1 MRADNWQQIND
12 LFHAALEREPGDRAA
27 FLAHDCAGNDGLR
40 LEVESLL
47 ASHDPSD
54 NFIESLAPDLAAG
67 LLAESQARLVV
78 GQSVGHYVVMALLG
92 SGGMGEV
99 YLAQDTRLHRRVALK
114 LLPASFSQD
123 RDQLLRFQRE
133 AHVVSALNHPNII
146 TIYEIGE
153 TEGLRFIVTEFVD
166 GETLRDVIAR
176 GDYDLHRVVN
186 TILQVAE
193 ALVAAYRAG
202 IVHRDIKPENI
213 MVRRDG
219 YVKVLDFG
227 LAKATEERKQT
238 DGLAPPQISYRVST
252 TPGLVM
258 GTVNYMSPEQ
268 ARGHS
273 VDSRTDIFSLGVVL
287 YEAATG
293 HMPFEGETRNDVLIA
308 IAGQDPPPLTE
319 YLSEAP
325 IELQQILAKALRKKP
340 EDRYQTIAEMRRDLE
355 QLKETLSTGTT
366 RGQPSPTTGR
376 IPARTTS
383 GANYLVSGIIRHRA
397 TASFALVG
405 LLLIVALIIGA
416 YKFFAPGPTKTPFSL
431 ANWSFS
437 KITATGKE
445 FALAISPDGKYVIYN
460 GKEGLMISQV
470 LSGSTAQLLPT
481 RHFGCTFTPD
491 SNYVYCRVNP
501 GNPKNSFIQ
510 RIPVLPGQAQKI
522 VEDVLSGVS
531 FSPDGKR
538 MTFVRHDEAGQEWL
552 VMIADSDG
560 GNEQVLVRRSE
571 REGRLDGE
579 MPAWS
584 PDGKLIAVY
593 GRIRENNIS
602 RYSVV
607 GFSADTG
614 AEVKLT
620 SPRWRGI
627 GSIAWLPD
635 SSAFLLSGVDQT
647 GGIEGIWHVSY
658 PGGEARRLTNELS
671 SFRGVTLTADGSKI
685 LTTLVD
691 SPAAIWV
698 VPDGDSNRA
707 HKLTPINGAYNNLAW
722 TPDGRIVHILDD
734 DLWIMNADGSGQRQL
749 TLRQGR
755 NVQPTVTSDGRYIV
769 FSSSRAGNYNIWRLE
784 LLSGELKQLTN
795 GSRETRPLCTSD
807 GQWVL
812 YSCGIPSG
820 GTVCKVPLAGGEP
833 VQVGE
838 ILENNFAALAA
849 LSPDNKLFVY
859 WFRDQAN
866 KVFTAI
872 RPVEGGPVQK
882 VLEWRGGVNPD
893 LNPDLNWSPDGT
905 NFLYAQAKDIWLQPL
920 DGSPPKQLTNFGA
933 ERVISFALSRD
944 GKNLA
949 VTRGETTFDVVLISV
964 K

>member
-1 MRADNWQQIND
+1 MKADEWQRTND
-12 LFHAALEREPGDRAA
+12 LFHASLEREPGARAA
-27 FLAHDCAGNDGLR
+27 FLAQACAGDEGLR
-40 LEVESLL
+40 REVESLL

-54 NFIESLAPDLAAG
+54 KFIESLAPGLAAG

-78 GQSVGHYVVMALLG
+78 GQSVGHYKVVALLG
-92 SGGMGEV
+92 AGGMGEV

-123 RDQLLRFQRE
+123 QDQVSRFQRE

-176 GDYDLHRVVN
+176 GDYDLHRVVK

-325 IELQQILAKALRKKP
+325 IELQQILDKALRKKP

-366 RGQPSPTTGR
+366 RGQPSPTTDP

-383 GANYLVSGIIRHRA
+383 GANYLVSEIIRHRA
-397 TASFALVG
+397 TASFAFVG
-405 LLLIVALIIGA
+405 LLLIVPLIIGA
-416 YKFFAPGPTKTPFSL
+416 YKFFAPGPTKTPLSL
-431 ANWSFS
+431 ANLSFS
-437 KITATGKE
+437 KITTTGKE

-460 GKEGLMISQV
+460 IPPREEGLMIRQV

-481 RHFGCTFTPD
+481 RSACCTFTPD
-491 SNYVYCRVNP
+491 SNYVYCRIIP

-510 RIPVLPGQAQKI
+510 RIPVLPGQAQRI

-538 MTFVRHDEAGQEWL
+538 MTFVRHDETGQEWL

-602 RYSVV
+602 HYSVV

-614 AEVKLT
+614 AEIKLT
-620 SPRWRGI
+620 SQRWRGI
-627 GSIAWLPD
+627 LGIAWLPD
-635 SSAFLLSGVDQT
+635 SSAFLLSGVDRT
-647 GGIEGIWHVSY
+647 GGIEGIWLVSY

-671 SFRGVTLTADGSKI
+671 CFRGVTLTADGSKI
-685 LTTLVD
+685 LTSLIGT
-691 SPAAIWV
+691 PAAIWV

-707 HKLTPINGAYNNLAW
+707 NKVTHINGFYYNLVW
-722 TPDGRIVHILDD
+722 TPDGRIVHTLDD

-749 TLRQGR
+749 TLGQGR

-784 LLSGELKQLTN
+784 LMSGELKQLTN
-795 GSRETRPLCTSD
+795 GSGETRPLCTSD

-812 YSCGIPSG
+812 YSCRIPSR

-838 ILENNFAALAA
+838 ILESATAAA
-849 LSPDNKLFVY
+849 LSPDNKLFAY
-859 WFRDQAN
+859 QFRDQAN
-866 KVFTAI
+866 KFFIAI

-882 VLEWRGGVNPD
+882 VLEWRGNPD
-893 LNPDLNWSPDGT
+893 NPDLNWSPDGR

-949 VTRGETTFDVVLISV
+949 VTRGDITSDVVLISV